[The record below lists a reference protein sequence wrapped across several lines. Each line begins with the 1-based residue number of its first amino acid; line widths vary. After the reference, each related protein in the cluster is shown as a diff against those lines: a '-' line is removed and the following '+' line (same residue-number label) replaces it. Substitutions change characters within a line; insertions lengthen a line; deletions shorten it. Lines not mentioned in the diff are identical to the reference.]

1 MLQLCMPSAI
11 IAKRVCMGAVAL
23 AQVVQQA
30 PIQRL
35 GHHLARVAWLATIL
49 QQLAQ
54 VPVLRPAQREPI
66 QQLERH
72 LALVAQQD
80 TAALVPPH

>member
-1 MLQLCMPSAI
+1 MLLLYIPSAI
-11 IAKRVCMGAVAL
+11 IAKRVCMAAVAL

-30 PIQRL
+30 PIQRQ
-35 GHHLARVAWLATIL
+35 GHPRARVAWLATIL
-49 QQLAQ
+49 QRLEQ